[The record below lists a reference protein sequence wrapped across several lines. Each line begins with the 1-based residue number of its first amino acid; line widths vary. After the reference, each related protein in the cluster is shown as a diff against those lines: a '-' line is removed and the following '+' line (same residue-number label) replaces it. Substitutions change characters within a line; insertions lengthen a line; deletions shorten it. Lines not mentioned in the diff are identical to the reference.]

1 MKRFLLLFS
10 IVLIP
15 LQASAFEDY
24 IITSDKTVKSV
35 YSSNSS
41 VVSVTPFFTID
52 NAKNIILAK
61 ALNSGRAVII
71 IKTEDGEQ
79 AVNVKVSKDKT
90 VLSQEDGLSY
100 FKLDI
105 PDDLP
110 REEK

>member
-1 MKRFLLLFS
+1 MNKFFLS
-10 IVLIP
+10 ALIMCTT
-15 LQASAFEDY
+15 LQAYAFEDY
-24 IITSDKTVKSV
+24 IITSDKPVKSV
-35 YSSNSS
+35 HSSNSS

-105 PDDLP
+105 PDDSP